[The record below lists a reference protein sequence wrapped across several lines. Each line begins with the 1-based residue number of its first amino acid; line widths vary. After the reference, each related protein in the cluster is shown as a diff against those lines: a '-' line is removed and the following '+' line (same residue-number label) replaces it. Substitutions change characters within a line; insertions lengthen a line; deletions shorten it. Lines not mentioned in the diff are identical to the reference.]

1 MKLLTLTPSFLRI
14 ILLMMASIFIG
25 RLSAQEVSYFQYR
38 KVPPSK
44 IDEFIK
50 RETTYWSK
58 VAEKGIATGQIEF
71 WGLFEKVSGGST
83 ETPNFLF
90 VNTFKDIDE
99 AMKGEMWDPT
109 KLFPGIPFSK
119 IETNSIST
127 TTNTLFTAPR
137 NWEQSAKFTKP
148 GDVKFVVINYHH
160 ASDPDGFI
168 ALEQKY
174 WQPFIKGEMEAGR
187 TSQIAWGN
195 EKILSPSSGKDGAST
210 ISIDLFPS
218 FKDALAPSFAK
229 ETQFPVDGLNELQKF
244 TSAPRDIEIYRV
256 VKIVAKN

>member
-1 MKLLTLTPSFLRI
+1 MKRLTLPGSYSRI
-14 ILLMMASIFIG
+14 IMLVIACIFIG
-25 RLSAQEVSYFQYR
+25 QLSAQEVSYFQYR
-38 KVPPSK
+38 KVAPSK

-58 VAEKGIATGQIEF
+58 VAEKGIANGKLEF

-99 AMKGEMWDPT
+99 AMKGDMWDPT
-109 KLFPGIPFSK
+109 KLFPGIPISK

-127 TTNTLFTAPR
+127 TTKTLFSAPR

-148 GDVKFVVINYHH
+148 EDVKFVVINYHH
-160 ASDPDGFI
+160 ASDPGGFI
-168 ALEQKY
+168 SLEQKY
-174 WQPFIKGEMEAGR
+174 WQPFIKAEMEAGR

-195 EKILSPSSGKDGAST
+195 QEILSPSSGKDGAST

-218 FKDALAPSFAK
+218 FKDALSPSFAK
-229 ETQFPVDGLNELQKF
+229 ETQFPVDGLNELQKI
-244 TSAPRDIEIYRV
+244 TSSPRDIEIYRV